1 MAYNQWAIHPIESGG
16 RVIASG
22 RRGGIVIFAS
32 QGSLPRL
39 ARILACIFSY
49 VAMPSGAAEGGL
61 AQTGDTAPKIV
72 AYVQGGSIPT
82 IIHPEKLT
90 HLNYAFGR
98 IDGNRALLDRP
109 GVADDLARLLALQK
123 QNPQLAVMVSIGGW
137 TAEGFSDAALTDS
150 SRHTFA
156 RSVVALLKQY
166 DLDGVDLDWE
176 YPGQGVAGIK
186 YRNADKQNF
195 TLLLKVLREELDAG
209 GAARA
214 RAGKRHYLLTIA
226 AADREYFDY
235 VEIDRLHVYVDWINE
250 MAYDFFNSLT
260 PVTGHHAALYRSD
273 FSGPTDRTG
282 DAAVRQYLAAGVP
295 ASKIVLGVPFYG
307 RGFAGVTPQNNGL
320 YQRYE
325 QSKDFESYAQ
335 LVESVIDKQGFV
347 RYWDAGARSPYLW
360 NRTSRSFIS
369 YEDPQ
374 SLAIKRCYVQDMHL
388 GGMMF
393 WELSLDRNDELLDV
407 IAGGC
412 KDPKR

>member
-1 MAYNQWAIHPIESGG
+1 M
-16 RVIASG
+16 
-22 RRGGIVIFAS
+22 IFAS

-39 ARILACIFSY
+39 ARVLACILMSY
-49 VAMPSGAAEGGL
+49 VAIPSGAAESSL
-61 AQTGDTAPKIV
+61 TPRDDTARKIV
-72 AYVQGGSIPT
+72 AYVQGGSIPVV
-82 IIHPEKLT
+82 IHPEKLT
-90 HLNYAFGR
+90 HINYAFGR

-109 GVADDLARLLALQK
+109 GVADDLARLRALKK

-137 TAEGFSDAALTDS
+137 TADGFSDAALTDS

-186 YRNADKQNF
+186 YRDADKHNF
-195 TLLLKVLREELDAG
+195 TLLLKTLREELDAG
-209 GAARA
+209 AAAHGR
-214 RAGKRHYLLTIA
+214 GGQRHYVLTIA
-226 AADREYFDY
+226 AADREYFDH
-235 VEIDRLHVYVDWINE
+235 VEMDKLHVYLDWINE

-260 PVTGHHAALYRSD
+260 PTTGHHAALYRSD
-273 FSGPTDRTG
+273 SAGPTARTG

-295 ASKIVLGVPFYG
+295 AAKIVLGVPFYG
-307 RGFAGVTPQNNGL
+307 RGFTGVTPQNNGL

-325 QSKDFESYAQ
+325 QSKDFDSYAQ
-335 LVESVIDKQGFV
+335 LVESFIDKQGFV
-347 RYWDAGARSPYLW
+347 RYWDAAARAPYLW
-360 NRTSRSFIS
+360 NSTSRSFIS

-374 SLAIKRCYVQDMHL
+374 SLAIKRCYVRDMHL

-393 WELSLDRNDELLDV
+393 WELRLDRNDELLDV

-412 KDPKR
+412 KE

>member
-1 MAYNQWAIHPIESGG
+1 MFGY
-16 RVIASG
+16 
-22 RRGGIVIFAS
+22 
-32 QGSLPRL
+32 L
-39 ARILACIFSY
+39 
-49 VAMPSGAAEGGL
+49 AMPGGATENGL
-61 AQTGDTAPKIV
+61 AQPSDAAPKIV
-72 AYVQGGSIPT
+72 AYVQGGSIPAV
-82 IIHPEKLT
+82 IHPEKLT
-90 HLNYAFGR
+90 HINYAFGR
-98 IDGNRALLDRP
+98 IAGDRAVLDRP
-109 GVADDLARLLALQK
+109 GVASDLARLRALEK

-137 TAEGFSDAALTDS
+137 AADGFSDTALTDS

-186 YRNADKQNF
+186 YRDADKRNF
-195 TLLLKVLREELDAG
+195 TLLLRILREELDADE
-209 GAARA
+209 AAPV

-226 AADREYFDY
+226 AADRDYFDY
-235 VEIDRLHVYVDWINE
+235 VEMNKLHVYLDWINE

-260 PVTGHHAALYRSD
+260 PTTGHHAALYRSD
-273 FSGPTDRTG
+273 SAGPTDRTG

-325 QSKDFESYAQ
+325 QSKDFDSYAQ
-335 LVESVIDKQGFV
+335 LVESFIDKQGFV
-347 RYWDAGARSPYLW
+347 RYWDARAHSPYLW
-360 NRTSRSFIS
+360 NSASRSFIT

-374 SLAIKRCYVQDMHL
+374 SLAIKRCYVRDMHL

-393 WELSLDRNDELLDV
+393 WELSLDRGDELLDV

-412 KDPKR
+412 QDPKR

>member
-1 MAYNQWAIHPIESGG
+1 M
-16 RVIASG
+16 
-22 RRGGIVIFAS
+22 
-32 QGSLPRL
+32 
-39 ARILACIFSY
+39 FSY
-49 VAMPSGAAEGGL
+49 AAMPSGAAQTAL
-61 AQTGDTAPKIV
+61 AQRGDTAPKIV
-72 AYVQGGSIPT
+72 AYVQGGSIPVV
-82 IIHPEKLT
+82 IHPEKMT
-90 HLNYAFGR
+90 HINYAFGR

-109 GVADDLARLLALQK
+109 GVADDLARLRALEK

-137 TAEGFSDAALTDS
+137 TADGFSDAALTNS

-186 YRNADKQNF
+186 YRDADKQNF
-195 TLLLKVLREELDAG
+195 TLLLKILREELEAG
-209 GAARA
+209 GAARL
-214 RAGKRHYLLTIA
+214 RTGKRHYLLTIA

-235 VEIDRLHVYVDWINE
+235 VEINKLHVYLDWINE

-260 PVTGHHAALYRSD
+260 PTTGHHAALYRSE
-273 FSGPTDRTG
+273 FAGPTDRTG

-307 RGFAGVTPQNNGL
+307 RGFAGVAPENHGL

-325 QSKDFESYAQ
+325 QSKDFDSYAQ
-335 LVESVIDKQGFV
+335 LVDSFIDKQGFV
-347 RYWDAGARSPYLW
+347 RYWDTGARSPYLW
-360 NRTSRSFIS
+360 NSASRSFIT

-374 SLAIKRCYVQDMHL
+374 SLATKRCYVRDMHL
-388 GGMMF
+388 GGIMF

-412 KDPKR
+412 KEAKR